1 MNEQEFNQQAAA
13 VFSHIEQTLDDSD
26 ADIDCNLNEGVM
38 ELEFADGSKIIINR
52 HAPNKEIWVAARSGG
67 FHYARKENSW
77 INTRDGSELFAS
89 LETLI
94 SQQSGEDIDLGANPG
109 L

>member
-1 MNEQEFNQQAAA
+1 MNEREFNQQAAE
-13 VFSHIEQTLDDSD
+13 VFSHIETALDNSD

-38 ELEFADGSKIIINR
+38 ELEFADDSKIIINR
-52 HAPNKEIWVAARSGG
+52 HAPNQEIWVAARSGG
-67 FHYARKENSW
+67 FHYARKGNDW

-94 SQQSGEDIDLGANPG
+94 NQQSGEEIDLGKT
-109 L
+109 

>member
-13 VFSHIEQTLDDSD
+13 VFSRIEKALDGGD
-26 ADIDCNLNEGVM
+26 ADIECNLNGGVM

-67 FHYARKENSW
+67 FHYARKGNSW
-77 INTRDGSELFAS
+77 VNTRDGSELFGS
-89 LETLI
+89 LEKLI
-94 SQQSGEDIDLGANPG
+94 GEQSGEVVDLGKE
-109 L
+109 